1 MAQNIQP
8 HLHLSEVHE
17 ICLLAGNPSRV
28 KKIAATLLESELIA
42 ENRGLVAFNGRTPK
56 NKLPISVLTTGMGCP
71 STAIVIE
78 EAYRAGARYLIRVG
92 SAGALQPSIRI
103 GDVLIPHA
111 AIRDERT
118 SLNLAPAEF
127 PAIASPAI
135 FRVLEG
141 ASEDLKIPTRTG
153 IVWTTD
159 VFYASDPTEYKKWA
173 RCGAIC
179 VEMELST
186 IFVFGSV
193 RGLQT
198 GGIVVVDGNLAEG
211 TMKDSGAL
219 GDTLSLFKEGERQA
233 IAVAI
238 GSVERIFPG

>member
-1 MAQNIQP
+1 MAKDIQP

-28 KKIAATLLESELIA
+28 KTIAANLLEPELIA
-42 ENRGLVAFNGRTPK
+42 ENRGLISFNGRTPK
-56 NKLPISVLTTGMGCP
+56 KKLPISVLTTGMGCP

-92 SAGALQPSIRI
+92 SAGALQPDIRI
-103 GDVLIPHA
+103 GDILIPCA

-118 SLNLAPAEF
+118 SLNHAPAEF
-127 PAIASPAI
+127 PAIASPA
-135 FRVLEG
+135 VVHALEA
-141 ASEDLKIPTRTG
+141 ASEELNITTRTG

-179 VEMELST
+179 VEMELSA
-186 IFVFGSV
+186 IFVYGSV
-193 RGLQT
+193 RNVQT

-211 TMKDSGAL
+211 TMKDSGTL
-219 GDTLSLFKEGERQA
+219 GDTNSFFSKGERQA
-233 IAVAI
+233 IVVALGAV
-238 GSVERIFPG
+238 EKLFPS

>member
-1 MAQNIQP
+1 
-8 HLHLSEVHE
+8 
-17 ICLLAGNPSRV
+17 V

-56 NKLPISVLTTGMGCP
+56 KKLPISVLTTGMGCP

-92 SAGALQPSIRI
+92 SAGALQPGIRV
-103 GDVLIPHA
+103 GDILIPHA

-127 PAIASPAI
+127 PAIASSTVVRALKAGSEA
-135 FRVLEG
+135 LE
-141 ASEDLKIPTRTG
+141 IPTRTG
-153 IVWTTD
+153 VVWTTD

-193 RGLQT
+193 RGIQT
-198 GGIVVVDGNLAEG
+198 GGVVVIDGNLAEG

-219 GDTLSLFKEGERQA
+219 GDVSTPFNEGEERA
-233 IAVAI
+233 ILVAI
-238 GSVERIFPG
+238 EAVEKLFPEF

>member
-1 MAQNIQP
+1 MTKKDQP
-8 HLHLSEVHE
+8 HLHLSEVHKA
-17 ICLLAGNPSRV
+17 CLLCGNPDRV
-28 KKIAATLLESELIA
+28 EKIAATLLEAELISK
-42 ENRGLVAFNGRTPK
+42 NRGLISFNGKTPK
-56 NKLPISVLTTGMGCP
+56 NKIPITVLTTGMGCP
-71 STAIVIE
+71 STAIVLE
-78 EAYRAGARYLIRVG
+78 EAYRAGARCLIRVG
-92 SAGALQPSIRI
+92 STGAIQPGIRV
-103 GDVLIPHA
+103 GDILIPYA

-127 PAIASPAI
+127 PAIASPDV
-135 FRVLEG
+135 FRALEV
-141 ASEDLKIPTRTG
+141 AADDMKISTRTG

-159 VFYASDPTEYKKWA
+159 IFYASNPTEYKRWS

-193 RGLQT
+193 RGIQT

-211 TMKDSGAL
+211 TMKDSGSL
-219 GDTLSLFKEGERQA
+219 GDTSGFFAEGEERA

-238 GSVERIFPG
+238 VAVERLFPS